1 MYYLGIDLGGTNI
14 AAGVVNEQYQIIGR
28 SKTKTRVPCSEEE
41 MCSQLAFAA
50 LSALEDANI
59 TIDEIEWIGIGSP
72 GSIDRTNGMITFSSN
87 LHFHQFP
94 LERLLSEKLGKRVI
108 IENDAKAAAYGEFLA
123 GALKNANNALA
134 ITLGTGVGCGIIIN
148 KQIYRG
154 SNASSGEMG
163 HMVIEHNGRPC
174 KCGRNGCW
182 EQYASANGLK
192 QTTREMIE
200 NQPEHAAHLLEL
212 IGHDLD
218 NISGRTPFQAMRDGD
233 MLGTKICNAYIE
245 MLGCG
250 LINAVNIFQPDI
262 VCLGGGVCNEGEAL
276 LKPLRKLI
284 EKERYP
290 VEQSHPF
297 TLCKAQLGN
306 DAGIIG
312 AALLGLE
319 TYDK

>member
-1 MYYLGIDLGGTNI
+1 MKN
-14 AAGVVNEQYQIIGR
+14 
-28 SKTKTRVPCSEEE
+28 
-41 MCSQLAFAA
+41 FA
-50 LSALEDANI
+50 
-59 TIDEIEWIGIGSP
+59 
-72 GSIDRTNGMITFSSN
+72 
-87 LHFHQFP
+87 
-94 LERLLSEKLGKRVI
+94 KVI

-200 NQPEHAAHLLEL
+200 NQPEHAAYLLEL
-212 IGHDLD
+212 IGHDLN
-218 NISGRTPFQAMRDGD
+218 NISGRTSFQAMRDGD

-276 LKPLRKLI
+276 LEPLRKLI

>member
-1 MYYLGIDLGGTNI
+1 
-14 AAGVVNEQYQIIGR
+14 
-28 SKTKTRVPCSEEE
+28 
-41 MCSQLAFAA
+41 
-50 LSALEDANI
+50 
-59 TIDEIEWIGIGSP
+59 
-72 GSIDRTNGMITFSSN
+72 
-87 LHFHQFP
+87 
-94 LERLLSEKLGKRVI
+94 
-108 IENDAKAAAYGEFLA
+108 
-123 GALKNANNALA
+123 
-134 ITLGTGVGCGIIIN
+134 
-148 KQIYRG
+148 
-154 SNASSGEMG
+154 
-163 HMVIEHNGRPC
+163 
-174 KCGRNGCW
+174 
-182 EQYASANGLK
+182 
-192 QTTREMIE
+192 MIE

-276 LKPLRKLI
+276 LEPLRKLI

-319 TYDK
+319 ETLS

>member
-28 SKTKTRVPCSEEE
+28 SKTKTHVPCSEEE

-59 TIDEIEWIGIGSP
+59 AINEIEWIGIGSP

-94 LERLLSEKLGKRVI
+94 LERLLSEKLCKKVI

-174 KCGRNGCW
+174 KCGR
-182 EQYASANGLK
+182 
-192 QTTREMIE
+192 MIE
-200 NQPEHAAHLLEL
+200 NQPEHAAYLLEL
-212 IGHDLD
+212 IGHDLN
-218 NISGRTPFQAMRDGD
+218 NISGRTSFQAMRDGD

-276 LKPLRKLI
+276 LEPLRKLI

>member
-1 MYYLGIDLGGTNI
+1 MDWHW
-14 AAGVVNEQYQIIGR
+14 R
-28 SKTKTRVPCSEEE
+28 
-41 MCSQLAFAA
+41 
-50 LSALEDANI
+50 
-59 TIDEIEWIGIGSP
+59 P

-94 LERLLSEKLGKRVI
+94 LERLLSEKLCKKVI

-200 NQPEHAAHLLEL
+200 NQPEHAAYLLEL
-212 IGHDLD
+212 IGHDLN
-218 NISGRTPFQAMRDGD
+218 NISGRTSFQAMRDGD

-276 LKPLRKLI
+276 LEPLRKLI

>member
-28 SKTKTRVPCSEEE
+28 SKTKTHVPCSEEE

-59 TIDEIEWIGIGSP
+59 NIDEIVWIGIGSP
-72 GSIDRTNGMITFSSN
+72 GSIDRSKGLITFSSN

-94 LERLLSEKLGKRVI
+94 LERLLSEKLCKKVI

-174 KCGRNGCW
+174 KCGRKGCW

-200 NQPEHAAHLLEL
+200 NEPEHAAHLLEL
-212 IGHDLD
+212 IDHDLSK
-218 NISGRTPFQAMRDGD
+218 ISGRTPFQAMRNGD
-233 MLGTKICNAYIE
+233 MLGTKICNTYIE

-250 LINAVNIFQPDI
+250 LVNAVNIFQPDI
-262 VCLGGGVCNEGEAL
+262 VCLGGGVCNEGEIL
-276 LKPLRKLI
+276 LEPLRKLI
-284 EKERYP
+284 AEERYP
-290 VEQSHPF
+290 VEETHPF

-312 AALLGLE
+312 AALLGLD
-319 TYDK
+319 DKLS